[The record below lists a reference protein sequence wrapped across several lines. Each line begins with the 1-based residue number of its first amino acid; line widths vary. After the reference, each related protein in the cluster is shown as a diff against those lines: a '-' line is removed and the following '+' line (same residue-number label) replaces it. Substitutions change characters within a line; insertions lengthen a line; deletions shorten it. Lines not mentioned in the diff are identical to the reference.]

1 MAGETVLVVDNRE
14 DSIKF
19 LRTYVLQPNGYKM
32 IEATDGADALKIA
45 LSKKVDLII
54 SDLVMPRMGGLEL
67 LEALNHRN
75 IDTPTIL
82 MTFHGSEGTAVRA
95 FRLGARDYIIKPFAI
110 DEMLTAI
117 DRALTEA
124 RLRQERDALTQTVL
138 KVNQQ
143 LESRMQEL
151 RFLYGIGRSVT
162 SLRDI
167 EPILNR
173 IVDAAAFLTE
183 AEEGSIMLVDEE
195 SGDLYLRAARGL
207 NEKKASSFRIKMH
220 DSIAGQVVKSGQPI
234 SIGGQNEDDSFKV
247 KTGYFVKS
255 LLNVPI
261 KNKDDIIGVLAVNN
275 KDTARAFTERHLNLL
290 TALADY
296 ASVAIDN
303 ASCAAWN
310 GLSEARDRRKINR
323 ARTSSWG
330 SSGTELKVISGLLA
344 CPDSVTEVV
353 TPSDSVVAV
362 RLTKGMKLPIMLADP
377 SVSVKRLPSRSSRP
391 RIRPKLPAGTTSR
404 VLPPSRNWPPSS
416 ASSPRPRTKTRLGAS
431 SVRSS
436 RSGIGSRPWLVPR
449 AMPALMRVSRLA
461 APSPTWTRPARPTP
475 CRDRGELGISISAW
489 LTVTCPDTS
498 ALWASAPTRLTLPVT
513 RAWNRLGCCTT
524 RSCAVTRRSASR
536 AGFRRIAPS
545 MVPRPPDNEVPST
558 CTTVSRPRICAV
570 ASMSRKATPAGGRT

>member
-167 EPILNR
+167 EQILNR

-183 AEEGSIMLVDEE
+183 AEEGSIMLVDKE
-195 SGDLYLRAARGL
+195 SGELYLRAARGL

-234 SIGGQNEDDSFKV
+234 SIGGQNEDDSFKI

-261 KNKDDIIGVLAVNN
+261 KNKDEVIGVLAVNN
-275 KDTARAFTERHLNLL
+275 KDTAKAFTDRHLNLL

-303 ASCAAWN
+303 ASMYAQLTADIEQAKKT
-310 GLSEARDRRKINR
+310 GRRLEHLVE
-323 ARTSSWG
+323 ARTSELENAHLQLSKSENLAILGHMAAGVVNELNSPLNNVLDNLHQLENHIEPSPKNLQLISAIERDTLHCQQTVDSLLDFSDTKKYQFQEVDLNEIIESAWSRYANEHAETG
-330 SSGTELKVISGLLA
+330 YLVEFVPGFDPQLPLISADEKQLKQALFYLTRHAYLAMPTGGTLRITTRVVGPQVQIIVSDTGEGLSKEDLSHIFDPFYDNGHRA
-344 CPDSVTEVV
+344 FGLDLSITQAIIERHGGTIEVE
-353 TPSDSVVAV
+353 SEQEQ
-362 RLTKGMKLPIMLADP
+362 
-377 SVSVKRLPSRSSRP
+377 
-391 RIRPKLPAGTTSR
+391 GTTFAIH
-404 VLPPSRNWPPSS
+404 LPQ
-416 ASSPRPRTKTRLGAS
+416 
-431 SVRSS
+431 
-436 RSGIGSRPWLVPR
+436 
-449 AMPALMRVSRLA
+449 
-461 APSPTWTRPARPTP
+461 
-475 CRDRGELGISISAW
+475 
-489 LTVTCPDTS
+489 
-498 ALWASAPTRLTLPVT
+498 
-513 RAWNRLGCCTT
+513 
-524 RSCAVTRRSASR
+524 
-536 AGFRRIAPS
+536 
-545 MVPRPPDNEVPST
+545 
-558 CTTVSRPRICAV
+558 
-570 ASMSRKATPAGGRT
+570 

>member
-19 LRTYVLQPNGYKM
+19 LRTYVLEPNGYKM
-32 IEATDGADALKIA
+32 IEATDGADALKIV

-167 EPILNR
+167 EQILNR

-183 AEEGSIMLVDEE
+183 AEEGSIMLIDEE

-261 KNKDDIIGVLAVNN
+261 KTKDAIIGVLAVNN
-275 KDTARAFTERHLNLL
+275 KDTAKAFTDRHLNLL

-303 ASCAAWN
+303 ARMYAQLTADIEQAKKT
-310 GLSEARDRRKINR
+310 GRRLEHLVE
-323 ARTSSWG
+323 ARTS
-330 SSGTELKVISGLLA
+330 ELESAHRQLSKSENLA
-344 CPDSVTEVV
+344 ILGHMAAGVV
-353 TPSDSVVAV
+353 NELNSPLNNILDNLHQLENHIEPSHQN
-362 RLTKGMKLPIMLADP
+362 LPL
-377 SVSVKRLPSRSSRP
+377 
-391 RIRPKLPAGTTSR
+391 
-404 VLPPSRNWPPSS
+404 
-416 ASSPRPRTKTRLGAS
+416 
-431 SVRSS
+431 
-436 RSGIGSRPWLVPR
+436 
-449 AMPALMRVSRLA
+449 
-461 APSPTWTRPARPTP
+461 
-475 CRDRGELGISISAW
+475 ISAIERDT
-489 LTVTCPDTS
+489 LHCQQTVDSLLDFSTMKNYQFQDVDLNEIIES
-498 ALWASAPTRLTLPVT
+498 
-513 RAWNRLGCCTT
+513 AWNRYANEHAETGYLVEFVRGFDPQLPLISADEKQLKQAMFYLTRYAYLAMPTGGTLRITT
-524 RSCAVTRRSASR
+524 RVVGSQIQIIVSDTGEGLSKEDLSHIFDPFYTNGHR
-536 AGFRRIAPS
+536 AFGLDLSITQAIIDRHGGTI
-545 MVPRPPDNEVPST
+545 EVESEEAQG
-558 CTTVSRPRICAV
+558 TTFAIHLP
-570 ASMSRKATPAGGRT
+570 K

>member
-19 LRTYVLQPNGYKM
+19 LRTYVLEPNGYKM

-67 LEALNHRN
+67 LEALNHRD

-167 EPILNR
+167 EQILNR

-183 AEEGSIMLVDEE
+183 AEEGSIMLVDKE
-195 SGDLYLRAARGL
+195 SGELYLRAARGL

-234 SIGGQNEDDSFKV
+234 SIGGQNEDDSFKI

-261 KNKDDIIGVLAVNN
+261 KNKDEVIGVLAVNN
-275 KDTARAFTERHLNLL
+275 KDTAKAFTDRHLNLL

-303 ASCAAWN
+303 ASMYAQLTADIEQAKKT
-310 GLSEARDRRKINR
+310 GRRLEHLVE
-323 ARTSSWG
+323 ARTSELENAHLQLSKSENLAILGHMAAGVVNELNSPLNNVLDNLHQLENHIEPSPKNLQLISAIERDTLHCQQTVDSLLDFSDTKKYQFQEVDLNEIIESAWSRYANEHAETG
-330 SSGTELKVISGLLA
+330 YLVEFVPGFDPQLPLISADEKQLKQALFYLTRHAYLAMPTGGTLRITTRVVGPQVQIIVSDTGEGLSKEDLSHIFDPFYDNGHRA
-344 CPDSVTEVV
+344 FGLDLSITQAIIERHGGTIEVE
-353 TPSDSVVAV
+353 SEQEQ
-362 RLTKGMKLPIMLADP
+362 
-377 SVSVKRLPSRSSRP
+377 
-391 RIRPKLPAGTTSR
+391 GTTFAIH
-404 VLPPSRNWPPSS
+404 LPQ
-416 ASSPRPRTKTRLGAS
+416 
-431 SVRSS
+431 
-436 RSGIGSRPWLVPR
+436 
-449 AMPALMRVSRLA
+449 
-461 APSPTWTRPARPTP
+461 
-475 CRDRGELGISISAW
+475 
-489 LTVTCPDTS
+489 
-498 ALWASAPTRLTLPVT
+498 
-513 RAWNRLGCCTT
+513 
-524 RSCAVTRRSASR
+524 
-536 AGFRRIAPS
+536 
-545 MVPRPPDNEVPST
+545 
-558 CTTVSRPRICAV
+558 
-570 ASMSRKATPAGGRT
+570 

>member
-19 LRTYVLQPNGYKM
+19 LRTYVLEPNGYKM
-32 IEATDGADALKIA
+32 LEATDGADALKIA

-67 LEALNHRN
+67 LEALNHRG

-117 DRALTEA
+117 DKALTEA
-124 RLRQERDALTQTVL
+124 RLRQERDTLTQTVL

-167 EPILNR
+167 EQILNR

-183 AEEGSIMLVDEE
+183 AEEGSIMLIDEE

-207 NEKKASSFRIKMH
+207 NERKASSFRIKMH

-261 KNKDDIIGVLAVNN
+261 KNKDEIIGVLAVNN
-275 KDTARAFTERHLNLL
+275 KDTAKAFTDRHLNLL

-303 ASCAAWN
+303 ARMYAQLTADIEQAKKT
-310 GLSEARDRRKINR
+310 GRRLEHLVE
-323 ARTSSWG
+323 ARTSELENAHLQLSKTENLAILGHMAAGVVNELNSPLNNVLDNLHQLENSIEPSPKNLQLISAIERDTLHCQQTVDSLLDFSNTKNYQFQKVDLNEIIESAWSRYANEHAETGYLVEFVRGFDPQLPLISADEKQLKQALFYLMRHAYLAMPTGGTLRITTRVVGAQVHIIMSDTGEGLSKEDLSHIFDPFYDNGHRAFGLDLSITQAIIERHGG
-330 SSGTELKVISGLLA
+330 SI
-344 CPDSVTEVV
+344 EVE
-353 TPSDSVVAV
+353 SEQDQ
-362 RLTKGMKLPIMLADP
+362 
-377 SVSVKRLPSRSSRP
+377 
-391 RIRPKLPAGTTSR
+391 GTTFAIH
-404 VLPPSRNWPPSS
+404 LP
-416 ASSPRPRTKTRLGAS
+416 K
-431 SVRSS
+431 
-436 RSGIGSRPWLVPR
+436 
-449 AMPALMRVSRLA
+449 
-461 APSPTWTRPARPTP
+461 
-475 CRDRGELGISISAW
+475 
-489 LTVTCPDTS
+489 
-498 ALWASAPTRLTLPVT
+498 
-513 RAWNRLGCCTT
+513 
-524 RSCAVTRRSASR
+524 
-536 AGFRRIAPS
+536 
-545 MVPRPPDNEVPST
+545 
-558 CTTVSRPRICAV
+558 
-570 ASMSRKATPAGGRT
+570 